1 MNLSE
6 QLTLKFIDLKVI
18 DSNDKAIYLYGFQQG
33 ALLLINILTLM
44 IIGLIFDMLWQT
56 LCFISSYSIL
66 RVYAGGYHAKTKL
79 RCYLFSIGMMTTA
92 IYLIKYIS
100 WGWSS
105 YIITLIISSTIIL
118 MLAPVEAQNRP
129 LDKLEKTV
137 YRQKSI
143 IILSFL
149 VVLSTLLWFAKAR
162 QSSISICIALGGLA
176 VVLVLGKLNK
186 LGRDR
191 IKLVLHKMEEE

>member
-6 QLTLKFIDLKVI
+6 QLTLKLIELQVI

-33 ALLLINILTLM
+33 TLLLINILTLM
-44 IIGLIFDMLWQT
+44 IIGVFFNMTWQT
-56 LCFISSYSIL
+56 MFFLSSYSVP

-79 RCYLFSIGMMTTA
+79 RCYLFSIGMITSSL
-92 IYLIKYIS
+92 YLIKYIP
-100 WGWSS
+100 WGWYR
-105 YIITLIISSTIIL
+105 YIITLIVSSSIIL
-118 MLAPVEAQNRP
+118 MLAPVEDKNKP
-129 LDKLEKTV
+129 LDKLERSV

-143 IILSFL
+143 TILSFL
-149 VVLSTLLWFAKAR
+149 VGLSTLLWFAKAR
-162 QSSISICIALGGLA
+162 QASISICVALGGLA